1 MKVILKEDV
10 KSIGKKG
17 TLVNVSDGYARN
29 FLLPKGLAI
38 EATAGALGEMK
49 SKQESEKHRLEQEL
63 ILAKENAA
71 KLSGKTVKITAKA
84 GQNGKL
90 FGSVTSKEISEGIK
104 SQYQITI
111 DKRKID
117 VADIKNFG
125 TYEAEVKF
133 PQGVTA
139 KIFVQ
144 VGE

>member
-49 SKQESEKHRLEQEL
+49 SKQDSDRYRLEQEL

-71 KLSGKTVKITAKA
+71 KLNGKTVKITAKA

-90 FGSVTSKEISEGIK
+90 FGSVTAKEIAEGIK
-104 SQYQITI
+104 AQFSIAV
-111 DKRKID
+111 DKRKIE
-117 VADIKNFG
+117 VADIKTFG

-139 KIFVQ
+139 KILVQ

>member
-49 SKQESEKHRLEQEL
+49 SKQESERHRLEQEL

-71 KLSGKTVKITAKA
+71 KLSGKTVKVTAKA

-90 FGSVTSKEISEGIK
+90 FGSVTSKEISDAIK
-104 SQYQITI
+104 AQYSISV

-139 KIFVQ
+139 KVSVQ

>member
-49 SKQESEKHRLEQEL
+49 SKQDSERHRLEQEL

-104 SQYQITI
+104 SQYAIAI
-111 DKRKID
+111 DKRKIE

>member
-49 SKQESEKHRLEQEL
+49 SKQESERHRLEQEL

-71 KLSGKTVKITAKA
+71 KLSGKTVKVIAKA

-90 FGSVTSKEISEGIK
+90 FGSVTSKEISEAIK
-104 SQYQITI
+104 SQYSISV

-139 KIFVQ
+139 KVSVQ

>member
-29 FLLPKGLAI
+29 FLLPKGLAV

-49 SKQESEKHRLEQEL
+49 SKQDSERHRLEQEL

-104 SQYQITI
+104 AQYAISV

-139 KIFVQ
+139 KISVQ

>member
-49 SKQESEKHRLEQEL
+49 SKQESERHRLEQEL

-71 KLSGKTVKITAKA
+71 KLSGKTVKVIAKA

-90 FGSVTSKEISEGIK
+90 FGSVTSKEISEAIK
-104 SQYQITI
+104 AQYSISV

-139 KIFVQ
+139 KVSVQ

>member
-29 FLLPKGLAI
+29 FLLPKGLAV

-49 SKQESEKHRLEQEL
+49 SKQDSERHRLEQEL
-63 ILAKENAA
+63 ILAKENAS

-104 SQYQITI
+104 AQYAISV

-139 KIFVQ
+139 KISVQ

>member
-49 SKQESEKHRLEQEL
+49 SKQESERHRLEQEL

-71 KLSGKTVKITAKA
+71 KLSGKTVKVTAKA

-90 FGSVTSKEISEGIK
+90 FGSVTSKEISEAIK
-104 SQYQITI
+104 AQYSISV

-139 KIFVQ
+139 KVTVQ